1 MKFLL
6 NVRCRGVDALDLAFY
21 LVDPDLRHRGRT
33 VTLVWGNLSLPP
45 GLIAEFGFRLTA
57 EASRGQ
63 SLLPGLTT

>member
-33 VTLVWGNLSLPP
+33 VTLVWGNLPLPP
-45 GLIAEFGFRLTA
+45 GLIAKSGFRRAADTT
-57 EASRGQ
+57 RGQ
-63 SLLPGLTT
+63 PLLPGLTT